1 LTPKGVGFSV
11 LACLQGDTPEQVA
24 AWEQQAWQRV
34 SVQVDEETHRPRSL
48 SASLPEAVLPAEMQP
63 AVQLAVAVAEAK
75 QTSASALGLFKF
87 KLDQDKSCIVPNCS
101 KRFCASKMVRFL

>member
-1 LTPKGVGFSV
+1 
-11 LACLQGDTPEQVA
+11 
-24 AWEQQAWQRV
+24 
-34 SVQVDEETHRPRSL
+34 
-48 SASLPEAVLPAEMQP
+48 MQP

-101 KRFCASKMVRFL
+101 KRFCASKMVRFW